1 MLSVE
6 SSRGGAKFLEGDR
19 GVFGLT
25 QLLIESIIKASV
37 TASFNFAIPCAHRHH
52 HLRPR
57 RRQTPPRGLFPIP
70 ISWIFLSVAMTMSRA
85 KGGRCTRGLRLWWGV
100 L

>member
-37 TASFNFAIPCAHRHH
+37 TASLYLLLTHKTPHHNLKPLVHLPPFALDTVMAT
-52 HLRPR
+52 LRKIHEIGIGNK
-57 RRQTPPRGLFPIP
+57 PRGGVCL
-70 ISWIFLSVAMTMSRA
+70 RR
-85 KGGRCTRGLRLWWGV
+85 GRR
-100 L
+100 